1 MASLKEVKNRIQ
13 SVQSTRKITSAMKLV
28 ASSKLHKAQASIE
41 SMRPYETLLGKMMTR
56 FIREQQGDIYSPYAE
71 QRTQERVAI
80 VVFSSNSSLCGAFN
94 ANIFKEFQYT
104 LDHLRE
110 QGTEHI
116 DVIPIG
122 QKVCDK
128 VRKAGFANDGQYNYL
143 LDKPQYKAASEIA
156 ATLMEK
162 FCNKTLD
169 RVILIYHH
177 FKNTSSQILQNED
190 LLPIDLSQTNA
201 SDNTSSQ
208 NSGSAM
214 ALDYIVEPSREE
226 IVEQLIPK
234 VLHLK
239 LYTALLDTIASEHA
253 ARVIAMQTATDNAD
267 ALLDDLTLMYNKTRQ
282 SAITNELLDIVG
294 ATFQ

>member
-41 SMRPYETLLGKMMTR
+41 SMRPYETLLGKIMTR
-56 FIREQQGDIYSPYAE
+56 FIREQQGDIYSPYAVRRE
-71 QRTQERVAI
+71 QERVAI

-94 ANIFKEFQYT
+94 ANIIKELQHT
-104 LDHLRE
+104 LDRLHE
-110 QGTEHI
+110 QGVKQIE
-116 DVIPIG
+116 VVPIG

-128 VRKAGFANDGQYNYL
+128 VKKMGFSSGVNHNNL
-143 LDKPQYKAASEIA
+143 LEKPQYKEASDIAAS
-156 ATLMEK
+156 LMEK
-162 FCNKTLD
+162 FCNKELD

-177 FKNTSSQILQNED
+177 FKNTSTQVLQNED
-190 LLPIDLSQTNA
+190 LLPIDL
-201 SDNTSSQ
+201 TSVES
-208 NSGSAM
+208 SGNEAPQDAGSSM

-239 LYTALLDTIASEHA
+239 LYTALLDTIASEHS

>member
-94 ANIFKEFQYT
+94 ANIFKEFQHT

-162 FCNKTLD
+162 FCNKALD

-201 SDNTSSQ
+201 SDNASSQ